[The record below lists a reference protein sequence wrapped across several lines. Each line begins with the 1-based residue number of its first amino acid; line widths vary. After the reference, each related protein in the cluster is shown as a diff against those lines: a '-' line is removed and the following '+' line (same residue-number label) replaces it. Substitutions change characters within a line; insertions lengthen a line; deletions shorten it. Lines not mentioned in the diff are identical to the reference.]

1 MKREFDIGMDIFK
14 KENIEKLRNDILYIY
29 FYVSVYIPSV
39 IDNFDNQD
47 IIAQSC
53 IEDSKTCENLL
64 ISLKLL
70 EKGVNINNLADLA
83 SKIIT
88 NVEHLAYKVPD
99 YQKNNNFDKKYFD
112 KWKNEILNIINS

>member
-29 FYVSVYIPSV
+29 FYVSAYIPSV

-53 IEDSKTCENLL
+53 IEDSETCENLL

-70 EKGVNINNLADLA
+70 EKGSNINNSADLA
-83 SKIIT
+83 SKIIA

-99 YQKNNNFDKKYFD
+99 YQKNENFNKNYFN
-112 KWKNEILNIINS
+112 KWKDKILNIINS

>member
-1 MKREFDIGMDIFK
+1 MKREFIIGMDIFQ
-14 KENIEKLRNDILYIY
+14 KENIEKIKKDIIYIY
-29 FYVSVYIPSV
+29 FYVSVYIPSI
-39 IDNFDNQD
+39 IDTFDNKD
-47 IIAQSC
+47 IVAQSC
-53 IEDSKTCENLL
+53 TEDSETCENLL

-70 EKGVNINNLADLA
+70 EKGGNINNAADLA